1 MGREPTTIASHVPSR
16 SDVDQGQASLF
27 EQGIDVALLRPAV
40 GGIVL
45 VDQGPIRLRGDQP
58 RNVGGEVV
66 AYEERVA
73 PRVLAVDEPVAF
85 PPPELFERG
94 DRGVGVPL
102 KNRQSNEAR

>member
-1 MGREPTTIASHVPSR
+1 MLCFGRRSVASYLSIRGRYACAGTNPGMSVARLSR
-16 SDVDQGQASLF
+16 TKN
-27 EQGIDVALLRPAV
+27 ALP
-40 GGIVL
+40 
-45 VDQGPIRLRGDQP
+45 
-58 RNVGGEVV
+58 
-66 AYEERVA
+66 